1 MANQKVNNNTTIAA
15 SLKKQAII
23 LNEEMLKASNE
34 LIDGA
39 VVTSEK
45 WQTLTEK
52 AVKAGLKMFAKQQD
66 LALTTLEI
74 AKGQFDASAKK
85 FNKLVGKTAKKVKAK
100 ASEVTDN
107 EPTINNVIEAT
118 VPAVKKAV
126 AQTKAIVAEATPAV
140 KKAVV
145 KTKEAIAETTP
156 AVKKA
161 VAKTKEA
168 VAETVPAVK
177 KAVAKTKEVAVET
190 VETVKEELATA

>member
-1 MANQKVNNNTTIAA
+1 MATQKVIQNTTITA

-23 LNEEMLKASNE
+23 LNQEMLKASNE

-52 AVKAGLKMFAKQQD
+52 AVKLGLKMFAKQQD

-85 FNKLVGKTAKKVKAK
+85 FNKLVGKKTKKVKAK
-100 ASEVTDN
+100 ATEITDN
-107 EPTINNVIEAT
+107 EPTINSIFEAT
-118 VPAVKKAV
+118 
-126 AQTKAIVAEATPAV
+126 I
-140 KKAVV
+140 
-145 KTKEAIAETTP
+145 P

-161 VAKTKEA
+161 VAKTKAAVEEA
-168 VAETVPAVK
+168 KPAVKKAVTQAKAVVAEAKPVVK
-177 KAVAKTKEVAVET
+177 KAVAKTKAAVVEAT
-190 VETVKEELATA
+190 ETVKEEVAKA